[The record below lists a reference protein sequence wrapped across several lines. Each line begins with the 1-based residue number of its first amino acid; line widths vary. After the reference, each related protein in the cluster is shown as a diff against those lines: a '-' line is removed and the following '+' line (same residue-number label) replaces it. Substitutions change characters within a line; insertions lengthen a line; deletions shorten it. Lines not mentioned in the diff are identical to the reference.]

1 MIDQYQLLF
10 KAEGTPG
17 PMLRQTYGGEKRL
30 DVRDLTTHM
39 TMQICVSE
47 ISPYR
52 HMLLLDGKVFRIL
65 NVVRQQ

>member
-1 MIDQYQLLF
+1 MMNQYQLLF
-10 KAEGTPG
+10 KAEGTSG

-30 DVRDLTTHM
+30 DVQDLTTRM

-52 HMLLLDGKVFRIL
+52 HMLLLDGEAYQIL
-65 NVVRQQ
+65 NVVRQD